1 MSTRSLQG
9 SLQVLANPYSRGAVV
24 FNSTP
29 YTQFYMQ
36 QQQKEQAK
44 DEALDK
50 YFMNWDKSI
59 NPAGM
64 RHIETQDLLT
74 LTNENK
80 VFYFKNKK
88 SIKNPSLDNG
98 AAYNEWSS
106 RSQSAMGLISQSK
119 ELADRGKIINAA
131 IIQAK
136 QKGLPLTDK
145 VVEDLKAFDKS
156 VKSKDWRDF
165 NINNLDFQ
173 PKQFDPTRFTKD
185 IFSDIKLSDKLESE
199 VKKPETMQI
208 LQTWTSSIDKANLP
222 LIKQRASAAYYSN
235 KSVKFEVDMYLNDA
249 NKYQELNKVFKD
261 KFKTD
266 IKNGEDMATALALS
280 LSPIGKPF
288 EKVVDDWVARSS
300 YSNAK
305 QDARARIIA
314 SGKGG
319 QSTDAEIGNIFDE
332 IDSPKE
338 LQGGYKISKGQVLK
352 DNQPYSGDIYISKDF
367 IPAQM
372 YSALKAMG
380 TDGGAILASKGFT
393 ATVEGGIIEY
403 LTDKRLG
410 KISRSFMQNAQ
421 KKLDTEPAKGA
432 KMGFGKGTSGT
443 MQSPKSIRYTDN
455 GVTYNIPEKEVG
467 DFLKSKPKAKI
478 QK

>member
-288 EKVVDDWVARSS
+288 EKVVDDWVARFNLSQGQINRRHNESLAASQNKADQNIEAAPKYIQNARLGVTFEGKEGETLEMLNFPPMVADEFKVMNKTPKFGINSKGEVYKVFTQLDGSGKPTNIPDWTKTEVIPSYQINSVITNKALSS
-300 YSNAK
+300 AFKVNSVTGNAK
-305 QDARARIIA
+305 TPQAT
-314 SGKGG
+314 SG
-319 QSTDAEIGNIFDE
+319 N
-332 IDSPKE
+332 
-338 LQGGYKISKGQVLK
+338 
-352 DNQPYSGDIYISKDF
+352 
-367 IPAQM
+367 
-372 YSALKAMG
+372 
-380 TDGGAILASKGFT
+380 
-393 ATVEGGIIEY
+393 TVE
-403 LTDKRLG
+403 
-410 KISRSFMQNAQ
+410 
-421 KKLDTEPAKGA
+421 KKSNK
-432 KMGFGKGTSGT
+432 
-443 MQSPKSIRYTDN
+443 KSIN
-455 GVTYNIPEKEVG
+455 G
-467 DFLKSKPKAKI
+467 F
-478 QK
+478 